1 MKNIFINL
9 KRFDVPREKG
19 GVCPSEQPG
28 EWIEEVM
35 KDSVNL
41 GIGLFPDVNVVYFV
55 PEALILPAQK
65 AIGGFPAEQRG
76 RLSVGCQSVFRDNIK
91 KGKNFGA
98 FTSNMPAASAWQM
111 GCRWSIVGH
120 SEERRDKQEIIG
132 AFQPDWNQ
140 DAPLRER
147 CAAAVDGLI
156 NREVLSALEQGM
168 NVLLCMGET
177 AEERGEGSMEQQ
189 QNRVKA
195 VLSAQLAR
203 GLKGVT
209 EYLPERK
216 IAIGYEPIWAIGP
229 GKTPPGKEYIS
240 YVSSMIKEIVGER
253 FGFEIPVVYGGGL
266 KEENAEMIGGIDSV
280 DGGLVALTRFSGEI
294 GFFTEDL
301 KKIVEKYLA
310 GNKEGEN
317 V

>member
-19 GVCPSEQPG
+19 GVCPSERPG
-28 EWIEEVM
+28 EWIAEVM
-35 KDSVNL
+35 RDSAEL
-41 GIGLFPDVNVVYFV
+41 GIGSYPDVDVVYFV
-55 PEALILPAQK
+55 PEALILPAQE
-65 AIGGFPAEQRG
+65 ALGRFPAERKG
-76 RLSVGCQSVFRDNIK
+76 RLAVGCQSVFRDNIK
-91 KGKNFGA
+91 KGGNFGA
-98 FTSNMPAASAWQM
+98 FTTNLPAASAYQM
-111 GCRWSIVGH
+111 GCRWSIIGH

-140 DAPLRER
+140 SGSLREK

-177 AEERGEGSMEQQ
+177 AEERGAGSWEEQQ
-189 QNRVKA
+189 KRIRS

-203 GLKGVT
+203 GLKDVPD
-209 EYLPERK
+209 YLPK
-216 IAIGYEPIWAIGP
+216 QSVAIGYEPIWAIGP
-229 GKTPPGKEYIS
+229 GKTPPGGEYIS
-240 YVSSMIKEIVGER
+240 FVSSMIKEIVRER
-253 FGFEIPVVYGGGL
+253 FSFEIPVVYGGGL
-266 KEENAEMIGGIDSV
+266 KEENAEMLGGIGSI

-301 KKIVEKYLA
+301 KKIIENYLA
-310 GNKEGEN
+310 ADSKGEN
-317 V
+317 